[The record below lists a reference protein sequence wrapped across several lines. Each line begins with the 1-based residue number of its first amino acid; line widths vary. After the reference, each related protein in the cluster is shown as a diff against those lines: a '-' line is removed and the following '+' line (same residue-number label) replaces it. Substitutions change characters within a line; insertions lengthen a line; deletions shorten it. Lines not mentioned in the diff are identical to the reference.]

1 MVNGFVRY
9 MGTPH
14 RTKKNPFGLTYKQDL
29 VIKDVTEKVEQGKKM
44 DILESTEKFYNAKNR
59 SSALQVVAYNLKNTN
74 FREAL
79 VSSLVEKKILG
90 ADSKTE
96 DVLLEGLDAETKDGF
111 VDHEVRLKFVQEI
124 NKVAGV
130 YAPEK
135 KATLN
140 LNVDMTEEELDK
152 HIKELQSQLE

>member
-1 MVNGFVRY
+1 M
-9 MGTPH
+9 TPK

-29 VIKDVTEKVEQGKKM
+29 VIKDVTAKVDRGLKPTIV
-44 DILESTEKFYNAKNR
+44 DSVEKFYDVKNKKIAR
-59 SSALQVVAYNLKNTN
+59 RVLEANMKSVN

-79 VSSLVEKKILG
+79 ISSLIDKRILG

-96 DVLLEGLDAETKDGF
+96 SVLLEGLDAENKDGS

-130 YAPEK
+130 YAPEVK
-135 KATLN
+135 KTMN
-140 LNVDMTEEELDK
+140 LNVDMSEEELDR
-152 HIKELQSQLE
+152 HIKELQEQLQ